1 MPRLMIKSNGDAIAV
16 ESFDL
21 KLGVNRLGRTADNDL
36 PIDRSTISTVHCEII
51 WMNDSVVVRDRE
63 STNGTFINLVPIKEA
78 NLNPGDTLQ
87 LGDVELVL
95 MSAAAKV
102 AIPTLPVEGGVPA
115 PLADGAVACQNHPAT
130 RARRQCSQCQKCFCD
145 TCVHTVRRVGG
156 NVLRLCP
163 LCSGRCDLLPGA
175 ERKRK
180 KKSFFG
186 ALWALKKTLK
196 ISRK

>member
-1 MPRLMIKSNGDAIAV
+1 MPRLV
-16 ESFDL
+16 L
-21 KLGVNRLGRTADNDL
+21 KTDGAQAEGIELRPGRNRLGRGPDNDFL
-36 PIDRSTISTVHCEII
+36 IEHPTVSTTHCE
-51 WMNDSVVVRDRE
+51 VVCEEGGIRVRDCD
-63 STNGTFINLVPIKEA
+63 STNGTFINLVPIREA

-95 MSAAAKV
+95 TSAPAKI
-102 AIPTLPVEGGVPA
+102 AIPTLPVEGADPA
-115 PLADGAVACQNHPAT
+115 PLADGAVACFNHAST